1 MRRKPRVASFGLE
14 FAPPPKKS
22 KSTKCLHGDGPLEDG
37 LVTLDATSYERHLA
51 MLTKELK
58 KGIRN
63 KGSLK
68 SLMRETAPNRRQWIL
83 EKRPLVPEV
92 VKTFPP
98 LKEYDFVSC
107 LHPSFFHLHN
117 FLHYARKS

>member
-22 KSTKCLHGDGPLEDG
+22 KTAKYLHGDGSIDDG
-37 LVTLDATSYERHLA
+37 LVVLDATSYERHLA
-51 MLTKELK
+51 KELK

-63 KGSLK
+63 KGSIK
-68 SLMRETAPNRRQWIL
+68 SLMIETAPNRRQWIL

-92 VKTFPP
+92 VGTFPP
-98 LKEYDFVSC
+98 LKEDDFVSG
-107 LHPSFFHLHN
+107 LL
-117 FLHYARKS
+117 L